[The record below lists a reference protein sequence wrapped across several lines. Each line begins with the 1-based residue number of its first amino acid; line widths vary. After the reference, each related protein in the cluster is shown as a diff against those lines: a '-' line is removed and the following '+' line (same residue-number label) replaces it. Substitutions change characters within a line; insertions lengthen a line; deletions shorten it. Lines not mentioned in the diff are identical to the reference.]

1 VKKIRLSA
9 QLLLTITVFA
19 AALLMQTRIYDLGL
33 DIDRE
38 GVIVEGARALGQ
50 GALDYDA
57 LGVRSGRF
65 MIEDPL
71 LRLGSNLTALRS
83 FWSVLRAATAAMIF
97 YTVMVLA
104 GADVAFPVALLALLL
119 PGPWAEAWTPFVSLL
134 VVVALLFF
142 RRRPRQSTALLVGVA
157 LGAAIAEDP
166 GVGLWLLLAALPA
179 ISRLVSAGKDRF
191 TAPAF
196 AFAGACVS
204 LLVFA
209 PWVRKIDW
217 SAFVG
222 EYLHALPG
230 ALAAWPA
237 LPPALYSL
245 PPAMALLTAVG
256 VYAYVRRPAWLT
268 PGGAADVLA
277 LSLISLALLLATLVR
292 PEPADLLL
300 NFAPALALA
309 GVVFGWGWR
318 QVKQKNA
325 KIAAALLGVWLVV
338 LTVSVTPLNDN
349 RLGGVGVMSGR
360 TLRLDNEFA
369 PMQVNAR
376 EKEILENLVASIRA
390 AAPEADDAI
399 FVVPDAALLY
409 AMAGRYNALPAPGV
423 SRLPDAKL
431 REKLAAAPPQVVVM
445 PARAEGFA
453 AAYPQT
459 MAWLTEGYEPWL
471 FVTPFA
477 LLAPKPPNAPLEAEE

>member
-1 VKKIRLSA
+1 MKKIRLSA

-19 AALLMQTRIYDLGL
+19 AALLMQLRIYDLGL

-38 GVIVEGARALGQ
+38 GVIVEGARAMRQ
-50 GALDYDA
+50 GAIDYDA

-65 MIEDPL
+65 MIEDPI
-71 LRLGSNLTALRS
+71 LRLGGNLTTLRS

-104 GADVAFPVALLALLL
+104 GAGVAFPVALVSLLL

-142 RRRPRQSTALLVGVA
+142 RRKPRQSTALLVGVA
-157 LGAAIAEDP
+157 LGVAIAEDP

-191 TAPAF
+191 VAPLL
-196 AFAGACVS
+196 AFAGACVT
-204 LLVFA
+204 LLAFA
-209 PWVRKIDW
+209 PWVRKIDLG
-217 SAFVG
+217 AFAG

-230 ALAAWPA
+230 APAAWST
-237 LPPALYSL
+237 LPPALYTI
-245 PPAMALLTAVG
+245 PPAMALLIAVG
-256 VYAYVRRPAWLT
+256 VYAYARRPAWLT

-277 LSLISLALLLATLVR
+277 LSLISLALLLATLAH

-300 NFAPALALA
+300 NFAPALALG
-309 GVVFGWGWR
+309 GVIFGWGWR
-318 QVKQKNA
+318 QAKQKNA
-325 KIAAALLGVWLVV
+325 KIAAALLGVWLVALV
-338 LTVSVTPLNDN
+338 VSVTPLNDN
-349 RLGGVGVMSGR
+349 RLGGVGVMKER

-376 EKEILENLVASIRA
+376 EKEILENLVTSIRA

-399 FVVPDAALLY
+399 FIVPDAALLY
-409 AMAGRYNALPAPGV
+409 AMADRYNVLNAPGV
-423 SRLPDAKL
+423 TRLPDAKL
-431 REKLAAAPPQVVVM
+431 REKLAATPPQVVVM
-445 PARAEGFA
+445 PARAQGFA

-459 MAWLTEGYEPWL
+459 WGWLTEVYEPWL

-477 LLAPKPPNAPLEAEE
+477 LLAPRPADVPLAAEE